1 MGGSQ
6 KYKEEFK
13 MLNPTFPIV
22 VFSVF
27 QIPAKYAAP
36 EDLTSEGADQRCGK
50 HRGGGLEASRVCRIL

>member
-1 MGGSQ
+1 
-6 KYKEEFK
+6 

-50 HRGGGLEASRVCRIL
+50 YRGGGLEASRVCRIL